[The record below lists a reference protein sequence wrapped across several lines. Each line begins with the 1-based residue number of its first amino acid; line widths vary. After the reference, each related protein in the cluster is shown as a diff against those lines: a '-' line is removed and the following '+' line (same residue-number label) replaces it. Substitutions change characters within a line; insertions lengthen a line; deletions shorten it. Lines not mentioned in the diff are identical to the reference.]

1 MWNCIWKGGME
12 TGKQRMF
19 VQYLSPMTLEM
30 GLTQPFNCIKKN
42 VLNIKAHILGN
53 NGLKVML
60 AFRTNMPADNQVC
73 VSATKGSLNYIRGN
87 DVYWNHA
94 AVCGAQNPRYLD
106 TSKSHRTMHPSRN
119 WWSRNLAL
127 RTVLYPK
134 LSQQRVHWSV
144 QRRRVCSKVNC
155 NL

>member
-1 MWNCIWKGGME
+1 ME

-60 AFRTNMPADNQVC
+60 AFRTNMPGDNQVR
-73 VSATKGSLNYIRGN
+73 VSATKGSLSYIRGN
-87 DVYWNHA
+87 DVLCNHA
-94 AVCGAQNPRYLD
+94 AVCGKQNLRSDVNKPQ
-106 TSKSHRTMHPSRN
+106 KAHSH
-119 WWSRNLAL
+119 
-127 RTVLYPK
+127 TVTGYESTEP
-134 LSQQRVHWSV
+134 
-144 QRRRVCSKVNC
+144 
-155 NL
+155 